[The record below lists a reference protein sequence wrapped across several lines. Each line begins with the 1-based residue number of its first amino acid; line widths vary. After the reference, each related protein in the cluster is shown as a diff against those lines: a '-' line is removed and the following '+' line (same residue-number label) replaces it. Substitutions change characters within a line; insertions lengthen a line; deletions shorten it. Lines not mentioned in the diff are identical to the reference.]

1 MWRIAL
7 IAALA
12 WLWWSAARNET
23 IEGHNDGLQMVT
35 EKPAGSPMASGSYS
49 RATGTVTFATTGTT
63 YPTFATTTGTNLT
76 VGTMPVCTVPS
87 AGGQFMT
94 CSASGATSIIG
105 TFPIRQ

>member
-12 WLWWSAARNET
+12 WLWWSAPRNET

-49 RATGTVTFATTGTT
+49 GSVGTT
-63 YPTFATTTGTNLT
+63 TFATTTGTNLT